1 MKSQS
6 PVKHRLLV
14 INGLVM
20 YYSPLQ
26 LPDGAPPRGPLRQPG
41 GGGAAGGAGGG
52 PQQGRQGRGHAP
64 GFSKQVSGDRAT
76 LSVHLCTLYN
86 CICL

>member
-14 INGLVM
+14 W

-64 GFSKQVSGDRAT
+64 GFSKQVTGQH
-76 LSVHLCTLYN
+76 SVCMHLCPLYN